1 MWRNLTHLKIRSTSP
16 LQVLDYS
23 VGEEP
28 VDQDWRA
35 ACLESSLDRHA
46 FLRREAEHD
55 LELMDPTE
63 ALEWR

>member
-1 MWRNLTHLKIRSTSP
+1 MWRNITYLMIRLASP

-23 VGEEP
+23 VGEEL

-35 ACLESSLDRHA
+35 ACLESSPDRPA

-55 LELMDPTE
+55 LESMDQTE